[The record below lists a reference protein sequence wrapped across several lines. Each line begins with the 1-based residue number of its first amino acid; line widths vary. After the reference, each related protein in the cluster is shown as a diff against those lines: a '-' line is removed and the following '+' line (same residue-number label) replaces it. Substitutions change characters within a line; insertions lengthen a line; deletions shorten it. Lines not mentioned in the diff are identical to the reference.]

1 MKEKEVQAKHV
12 ARMRGKRNA
21 QGILVG
27 TSEGKRLHRRAR
39 RRWEG
44 NIKMYCGEKI
54 MGCVDWI
61 DLAQDRDKRWA
72 VVNE

>member
-1 MKEKEVQAKHV
+1 
-12 ARMRGKRNA
+12 MRGKRNA

-44 NIKMYCGEKI
+44 NIKLVLKEIG
-54 MGCVDWI
+54 
-61 DLAQDRDKRWA
+61 
-72 VVNE
+72 